1 MSLTVVTFCH
11 ADPLQSSSCLCLFW
25 RIICMSCAW
34 GTCNCN
40 TVSLT
45 ILCTKLQNPGAI
57 YRSLHLGQ
65 QYAVSPRPT
74 QYSADILSVLV
85 YSAHILN
92 VLVYSAHFLS
102 VLVQFVGP
110 VLAEDANPVPADLA
124 AFLNQGLPD
133 GHAAIF
139 VSMGTLARLSLEEL
153 TSMAS
158 ALSRLPNPVLW
169 KLDPGHLPGTTRAKH
184 NQ

>member
-1 MSLTVVTFCH
+1 VHKIVKSWCNLWVVVCRS
-11 ADPLQSSSCLCLFW
+11 ALICCQLC
-25 RIICMSCAW
+25 
-34 GTCNCN
+34 
-40 TVSLT
+40 
-45 ILCTKLQNPGAI
+45 
-57 YRSLHLGQ
+57 
-65 QYAVSPRPT
+65 
-74 QYSADILSVLV
+74 SAQIS
-85 YSAHILN
+85 
-92 VLVYSAHFLS
+92 S

-110 VLAEDANPVPADLA
+110 VLAEDAKPVTADLA

-169 KLDPGHLPGTTRAKH
+169 KLDPGHLPGTTRA
-184 NQ
+184 NSI